1 MQPPTRQIHRLWVF
15 GSVEQRQNSP
25 QPLSVVSSNSLGRS
39 FLEEGTQALMSKA
52 YDHALSVTNYIT
64 LSKPNAD
71 ANLVLQSTPPP
82 TVEKRLTHGL
92 TAFFGTG

>member
-1 MQPPTRQIHRLWVF
+1 
-15 GSVEQRQNSP
+15 
-25 QPLSVVSSNSLGRS
+25 
-39 FLEEGTQALMSKA
+39 MSKA